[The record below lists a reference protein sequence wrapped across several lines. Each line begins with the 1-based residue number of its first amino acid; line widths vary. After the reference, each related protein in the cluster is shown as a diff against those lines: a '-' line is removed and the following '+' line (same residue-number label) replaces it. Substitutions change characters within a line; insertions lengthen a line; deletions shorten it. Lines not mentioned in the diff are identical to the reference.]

1 MTTQHVIPLTKGVPI
16 RLAKPDGSAVSLKS
30 VHVGCGWDSA
40 RQSNVKHDLDLSF
53 ILLADSKS
61 KNLVTQSDV
70 NPGIVFY
77 NLLKSACGSIVL
89 DKDNR
94 DGSGD
99 GYDENGNLNLETLPP
114 EIGCI
119 MVLMSIHDE
128 KNLGI
133 TFGQVENAYVD
144 VNVDGMDSLKIDLTE
159 DHAASKA
166 VNVAEIYRHDG
177 GWRVKKIDLGF
188 DNGLEEVLQ
197 SYGAKTE

>member
-1 MTTQHVIPLTKGVPI
+1 MTTEHVIPLKKGVPI
-16 RLAKPDGSAVSLKS
+16 RLAKTDGSEVSLKS
-30 VHVGCGWDSA
+30 VHVGCGWDAA
-40 RQSNVKHDLDLSF
+40 RATGVKHDLDLIF
-53 ILLADSKS
+53 LLLADSKS
-61 KNLVTQSDV
+61 KTLVTQADG

-77 NLLKSACGSIVL
+77 NLKQSACGSLIL

-119 MVLMSIHDE
+119 VTLMSIHDE
-128 KNLGI
+128 DNAGI

-144 VNVDGMDSLKIDLTE
+144 VNVEGMDSLKIDLTE

-188 DNGLEEVLQ
+188 ENGLEEVLQ
-197 SYGAKTE
+197 SYGARTE